1 MKLVLDQNLSYK
13 LLLSLNQQYPGSKHV
28 KDFGLTGDDDE
39 AIWNLALREQFTIVS
54 KDADFLHRSLLRGHP
69 PKVIQL
75 RIGNCTTQYIHNLF
89 IREEN
94 MLKEFLDNPNEALLI
109 IT

>member
-1 MKLVLDQNLSYK
+1 MQDLGD
-13 LLLSLNQQYPGSKHV
+13 LLASNQLFPGSKHV

-39 AIWNLALREQFTIVS
+39 AIWDLALCEQFTIVS
-54 KDADFLHRSLLRGHP
+54 KDADFLHRSLLRSHP

-75 RIGNCTTQYIHNLF
+75 RLGNCSTQSIQNLF
-89 IREEN
+89 IREEA
-94 MLKEFLDNPNEALLI
+94 MLKEFIENPNEALLV